1 MPGFFSVKRLSYG
14 TLARQ
19 QSIHTGDI
27 RFDLCAVSTAG
38 LAMRVV
44 HAGLTALDYSFDSC
58 DETQSVS
65 DNTNAAV
72 ASADAAAETPS
83 KPKSRSALL
92 LVFVVVFI
100 DLLGFGIVL
109 PLLPRYGAHFNAS
122 RMQLGLLMASFSAMQ
137 FLFAPMWGALS
148 DRIGRRPI
156 LIVGLVGSTLS
167 YALFG
172 YATSLGRDGILLGL
186 GVLPWL
192 FITRIAA
199 GIAGATI
206 STAQAVIADST
217 GPEGRGKGMALVGA
231 AFGIGFTFGPLIG
244 AACTT
249 ENPSLA
255 LNDVQYA
262 AVQDWPASADNMT
275 SEQLIGLLSKDGE
288 LQPADTQAAVQLLVE
303 PKSTSTVKAAL
314 LAPPSAM
321 PGFVAAALSALA
333 LLFAVAKLPETRPV
347 SDTVNPARRLGGIF
361 AMGAVFRHMTAKKFA
376 VVLSA
381 IFITTFA
388 FAQFESTLSLLTRE
402 FGYSSKRN
410 FLLFA
415 YIGAI
420 LMVGQGVLVRRFLPR
435 IGEYRMALLGVVLM
449 TIGFVLIAF
458 TGQRTLPPSALW
470 YILPIVTIGF
480 SAVTPSLQSLLS
492 QAATDDEQGAVL
504 GTGQSLS
511 SLARI
516 LGPYIGIQ
524 LLDVSAAT
532 PYFAGA
538 GLMVVGGIA
547 VSAIR
552 TAKADTSG

>member
-1 MPGFFSVKRLSYG
+1 MSENPY
-14 TLARQ
+14 
-19 QSIHTGDI
+19 
-27 RFDLCAVSTAG
+27 
-38 LAMRVV
+38 
-44 HAGLTALDYSFDSC
+44 
-58 DETQSVS
+58 
-65 DNTNAAV
+65 AADDV
-72 ASADAAAETPS
+72 AADAAGKPS
-83 KPKSRSALL
+83 KPRDKSALL
-92 LVFVVVFI
+92 IVFVVVFV

-137 FLFAPMWGALS
+137 FLFAPMWGTLS

-172 YATSLGRDGILLGL
+172 YATSLGRNGMLLGL

-217 GPEGRGKGMALVGA
+217 GAEGRGRGMALVGA

-249 ENPSLA
+249 ENPAIA
-255 LNDVQYA
+255 LNDVQYQ
-262 AVQDWPASADNMT
+262 AVQNWPDSADSMT
-275 SEQLIGLLSKDGE
+275 SDQLISQLTKDGG
-288 LQPADTQAAVQLLVE
+288 LAAADTQAAVQLLAE
-303 PKSTSTVKAAL
+303 PKTTSEVKAAL
-314 LAPPSAM
+314 LSPPSAM
-321 PGFVAAALSALA
+321 PGYVAAALSALA
-333 LLFAVAKLPETRPV
+333 LLFAIARLPETRPAV
-347 SDTVNPARRLGGIF
+347 DTANGTVNTPRRHAGIF
-361 AMGAVFRHMTAKKFA
+361 AMGSVVRHLTAEKFA

-388 FAQFESTLSLLTRE
+388 FALFESTLSLLTRE
-402 FGYSSKRN
+402 FGYSSQRN

-420 LMVGQGVLVRRFLPR
+420 LMVGQGFLVRRFLPK

-449 TIGFVLIAF
+449 TVGFVLLAL
-458 TGQRTLPPSALW
+458 TGNRSLPPSALW
-470 YILPIVTIGF
+470 SILPIVTIGF

-524 LLDVSAAT
+524 LLDFSAAT
-532 PYFAGA
+532 PYFVGA
-538 GLMVVGGIA
+538 GLMIIGGIA
-547 VSAIR
+547 VNAIKPGQ
-552 TAKADTSG
+552 AEAQ